1 MEWTTHTAALL
12 REGRLDDVD
21 LEHVAE
27 EIEDLG
33 KRDRHTVL
41 LQLLRLLKHQ
51 IKRKIQPER
60 DGSSW
65 RSSVTTSRE
74 KIELR
79 IADSP
84 SLRRLL
90 EKNLQKTYRRAIKD
104 ALFETGLQWTCP
116 NSVPT
121 RSTT

>member
-51 IKRKIQPER
+51 ITRKIQPER

>member
-1 MEWTTHTAALL
+1 VEWTTHTAALL